1 MPWVIVLFAKSYLSD
16 WFMSFFLPNHKAIM
30 TQIHLC
36 FLELPLYF
44 FFHWKQIYYK
54 TVKQTA
60 NPRFGT
66 HFDENKN
73 LSVDSQNTVS
83 ISSQFPFKG
92 KFKFLF
98 YLWIDFNFIYF
109 HIGIVVLKN
118 NKLQL
123 LRTKSSCRISND
135 KKI

>member
-1 MPWVIVLFAKSYLSD
+1 M
-16 WFMSFFLPNHKAIM
+16 
-30 TQIHLC
+30 
-36 FLELPLYF
+36 
-44 FFHWKQIYYK
+44 
-54 TVKQTA
+54 A

-98 YLWIDFNFIYF
+98 HLWIDFNFIYF

-118 NKLQL
+118 NKHQL
-123 LRTKSSCRISND
+123 LRTKSSCCISND